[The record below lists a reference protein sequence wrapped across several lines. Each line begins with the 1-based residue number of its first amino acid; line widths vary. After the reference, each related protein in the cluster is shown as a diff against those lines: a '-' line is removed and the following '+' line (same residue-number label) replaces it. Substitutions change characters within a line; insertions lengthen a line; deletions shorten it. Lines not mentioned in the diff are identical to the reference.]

1 MPKVLSVAITHE
13 AMDET
18 IFLLI
23 SEKNT
28 FLLIDKNDRHP
39 HQHCPEVCNYLIVN
53 RGNAINAAFLIDSI
67 TRFERML
74 NFNATCSDIRRRN
87 YRINKL
93 LIKRRIKAPLLPR
106 PDLVIG

>member
-28 FLLIDKNDRHP
+28 FLLIDKKDRHP
-39 HQHCPEVCNYLIVN
+39 HQHCPEVCNYLMVN

-67 TRFERML
+67 TRFERMQRHSTKEL
-74 NFNATCSDIRRRN
+74 S
-87 YRINKL
+87 NKQT
-93 LIKRRIKAPLLPR
+93 AHQASH
-106 PDLVIG
+106 